1 MNAAGAVMTIDQGL
15 KRCVELIQSGQ
26 RMEASSFASK
36 FYRSLQDQ
44 TDREMFMARLSAHT
58 KQDPAALA
66 RMFEQGPSPS
76 INAPLWSVGAL
87 GWLDPTDPPPV
98 MPCLLTVQQNGKGE
112 CFLPLGRTAML
123 AAPGGTGKTQAL
135 MQLAVSVATGKPW
148 LDTYK
153 VAAPGPVLVLMGEE
167 DKDEFHRRLTG
178 CVKALDL
185 WKDKE
190 AMHNLGTNLYALPLY
205 GTDVMLTDEDGNETL
220 FAMTLM
226 ERLQELT
233 VDWRL
238 VILDPASRFMG
249 PECELDNKAATTWIE
264 CLERMTKVRGGPV
277 VMFAH
282 HMNKSGLTGET
293 DQGAARG
300 SSALTDGARWQ
311 ANLDVVLEESD
322 DDEKDRDSQK
332 PRRRTDPNHCTLRV
346 VKSNYGP
353 RPGPLELERDGV
365 NGGHL
370 KPVKFMAKASKVMT

>member
-1 MNAAGAVMTIDQGL
+1 MGVLSLEQEL
-15 KRCVELIQSGQ
+15 KRCIELLKAGQ
-26 RMEASSFASK
+26 RDAATVAAHAV
-36 FYRSLQDQ
+36 YRGLQDP
-44 TDREMFMARLSAHT
+44 TDRDMFVARMCAYT
-58 KQDPAALA
+58 KQDHDDL
-66 RMFEQGPSPS
+66 RRVFEQGLSPT
-76 INAPLWSVGAL
+76 INGHLWNVGAL
-87 GWLDPTDPPPV
+87 GWLDPTNPPPT
-98 MPCLLTVQQNGKGE
+98 MPCLLTVPHNGKAE

-167 DKDEFHRRLTG
+167 DQDEFRRRLTG
-178 CVKALDL
+178 CVNALGDL
-185 WKDKE
+185 WRNKE
-190 AMHNLGTNLYALPLY
+190 AMGNLGRNLYALPLY
-205 GTDVMLTDEDGNETL
+205 GTDVMLTDEYGQETD
-220 FAMTLM
+220 FARRLM
-226 ERLQELT
+226 ERLQEGSEN
-233 VDWRL
+233 WRL

-264 CLERMTKVRGGPV
+264 CLERMTKVRGNPS

-282 HMNKSGLTGET
+282 HMNKGGLNGET

-311 ANLDVVLEESD
+311 ANLDVVLEDGD
-322 DDEKDRDSQK
+322 DTEKKKDGALKRK
-332 PRRRTDPNHCTLRV
+332 TDPNRCTLRV

-353 RPGPLELERDGV
+353 RPGPLELERDGT

-370 KPVKFMAKASKVMT
+370 KPSKVMANTARVML